1 MDFMQ
6 SEISCHDF
14 SETSFI
20 YESTSNKST
29 IRDGNNMCVHLFQ
42 SPSSQHWKFTSR
54 FAKREIRDSEC
65 SARRH
70 QLKTGVGVSFF
81 LVILLHSH
89 LELFLWQ
96 AGSVC
101 RKNYTI
107 SGQLNDADVSTV
119 ERPWWMRFYLQKN
132 KNKKTKLWKTLGI
145 CHNYKMTQGQRGNHE
160 TWWLWSQLDPPSCK
174 GDIFHPSI
182 TQWPPLDVWGKLRQL
197 LVNCEG
203 VWEYSVARK
212 RSEVKPPGINELPYS
227 SYSKE
232 YKGI

>member
-1 MDFMQ
+1 MQ

-20 YESTSNKST
+20 YESTSNKSS
-29 IRDGNNMCVHLFQ
+29 IRDGNNMCVHFFQ
-42 SPSSQHWKFTSR
+42 SLSSQHWKFTSR
-54 FAKREIRDSEC
+54 FTKRKMRDSEC
-65 SARRH
+65 SARRR
-70 QLKTGVGVSFF
+70 QLKSGVGVSFF
-81 LVILLHSH
+81 FLVILFHSH

-101 RKNYTI
+101 RKNHTI

-119 ERPWWMRFYLQKN
+119 ERPWWMRFYLQK
-132 KNKKTKLWKTLGI
+132 KQKKTLKKLRDLSQLQNDPKSTR
-145 CHNYKMTQGQRGNHE
+145 QSR
-160 TWWLWSQLDPPSCK
+160 SQLDPPSCK

-197 LVNCEG
+197 LVNCEA
-203 VWEYSVARK
+203 VWGYSVARK

-227 SYSKE
+227 SYSEE